1 MRGDPESAGT
11 SARTRI
17 TAAAVVALGLF
28 LAGAGVAQEPTTREP
43 VPESGG
49 TSGKPDPESGGTSGP
64 LGRNHDRSTV
74 RLRYDCRS
82 EIGRR
87 EITLFANGTVRLRE
101 GLAREERFELG
112 ELSPEELTAFENR
125 LAEIDLA
132 EDDPGGRV
140 VVDGPWMEQ
149 CRLDLL
155 TIAERPVSFS
165 FSKAATRSLSIDR
178 LTRMAEE
185 LAGHVRPEIG
195 GDLPAGYQPVS
206 GDELVRADGRH
217 FRVVALTSDG
227 KAVELEQIDEPL
239 VIFVPVG
246 DLRNLF
252 VRREP
257 RR

>member
-1 MRGDPESAGT
+1 MRSVPESAGT
-11 SARTRI
+11 AENGPESGGTPARTR
-17 TAAAVVALGLF
+17 TAAATIVALGLL
-28 LAGAGVAQEPTTREP
+28 LAGAGVAQEPATREP

-49 TSGKPDPESGGTSGP
+49 TSGPS
-64 LGRNHDRSTV
+64 GRNHDRSTV

-87 EITLFANGTVRLRE
+87 ELTLFANGTVRLRE
-101 GLAREERFELG
+101 GLGREERFELG

-155 TIAERPVSFS
+155 TMAERAVSFS

-185 LAGHVRPEIG
+185 LAGHVRPELG

-206 GDELVRADGRH
+206 GDELVRADGRR

-246 DLRNLF
+246 ELRNLF
-252 VRREP
+252 IRREP